1 MDNLG
6 AIASRWAD
14 LLAESSALK
23 SWCDEK
29 YGKEPHVYLGLNLKA
44 PPGEDECPVVIVL
57 PVSTTLTDESW
68 PNDAV
73 ISVMWS
79 VKNSETEEQDNGVF
93 ILTGLLESEE
103 FGREIWDVL
112 YQDKTVIPQTIQ
124 FEVDPAGSFPQFPGS
139 MEITVKYK

>member
-14 LLAESSALK
+14 MLATSTALNA
-23 SWCDEK
+23 WCEEK
-29 YGKEPHVYLGLNLKA
+29 YGQEPHVCLGLNLKA

-79 VKNSETEEQDNGVF
+79 VKTARRKNRTTESLF
-93 ILTGLLESEE
+93 
-103 FGREIWDVL
+103 
-112 YQDKTVIPQTIQ
+112 
-124 FEVDPAGSFPQFPGS
+124 
-139 MEITVKYK
+139 